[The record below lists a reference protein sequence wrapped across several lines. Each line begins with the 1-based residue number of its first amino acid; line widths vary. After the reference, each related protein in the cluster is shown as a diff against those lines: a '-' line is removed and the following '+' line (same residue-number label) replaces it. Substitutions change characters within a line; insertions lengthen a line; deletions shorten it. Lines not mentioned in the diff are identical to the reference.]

1 MCNIIWIVWELI
13 LIVLGLLLLDLVEIK
28 KKTLTNKIIT
38 TFRKLHILLTLKQI
52 NK

>member
-28 KKTLTNKIIT
+28 KTLTNQIIT
-38 TFRKLHILLTLKQI
+38 SKLHILLTLKQI